1 MTPIEMLYAVSLLII
16 KLFMGLFAL
25 AVALVIFIV
34 AREVAY
40 TLREQN
46 KKKLEEKEHE
56 DESV

>member
-1 MTPIEMLYAVSLLII
+1 MTLIEMLYAVILLII
-16 KLFMGLFAL
+16 KLFLGLFAL
-25 AVALVIFIV
+25 AVVLVMFIV

-56 DESV
+56 NESV